1 MREKLSIKDLFQM
14 VKKRIALIFIITTLI
29 TVITGVVSLF
39 ILSPVYQAS
48 AQILVNQSK
57 DNTDLYKVGEIQT
70 NIQLI
75 ETYSEI
81 IKSPMMLEMV
91 KDRLNLKISNPA
103 LSEQIEIVS
112 KGNSQLFTIKVE
124 ASDPK
129 LAVDIVNT
137 ITVIFQEE
145 IKTLMN
151 VDNVNVLSKGNVGDN
166 TAPIKPNPII
176 NMIQAFFAG
185 VVISLVVTF
194 LIEFLD
200 NTIKVESDIEEHLQ
214 MPMLGIVNLME
225 NKKKWKWK

>member
-1 MREKLSIKDLFQM
+1 MREKISIKDLFLM

-29 TVITGVVSLF
+29 TLITGVVSLF

-81 IKSPMMLEMV
+81 IKSPMMLEKV
-91 KDRLNLKISNPA
+91 KDRLNLKIPNSA
-103 LSEQIEIVS
+103 LSQQIEIVS

-151 VDNVNVLSKGNVGDN
+151 VDNVNVLSKGNVGDT

-185 VVISLVVTF
+185 VVISLVITF

-225 NKKKWKWK
+225 NKMKWK

>member
-81 IKSPMMLEMV
+81 IKSPMMLEKV
-91 KDRLNLKISNPA
+91 KDRLNLKISNST

-166 TAPIKPNPII
+166 TAPIKPNPVI
-176 NMIQAFFAG
+176 NMVQAFFAG

-225 NKKKWKWK
+225 NKKKWK